1 MNSHKISLSDIPEEI
16 KNVTETLEKGGFEAY
31 LVGGCVRDMLL
42 NKSPKDWDIT
52 TNATPEQIIELF
64 PETFYENKFGTVGV
78 VNEEVTD
85 ETLKI
90 VEVTP
95 YRIEG
100 KYSDN
105 RRPDEVTF
113 STKLEDD
120 LQRRDFTI
128 NAFAYSVSGETLI
141 DLYNGMEDLRA
152 GELHTVGDPVER
164 FNEDGLR
171 ILRAVRLHTELGFT
185 INGETEKAIQD
196 NASLLENIAQERI
209 RDEFVRIVMSDNPEE
224 GLKTALK
231 LGILPYIAPE
241 LLEGDGVE
249 QTATHAFDVL
259 THLLKTLQHA
269 AKKEYPVHLR
279 LAALFHDIA
288 KPATRRMGES
298 KYTFYGHEVVG
309 ARMTKK
315 IMERLKFSRELT
327 ESVVNLVR
335 WHMFFAD
342 TEQIT
347 HSAVRRLITKVGKD
361 HIWDLMNLRA
371 CDRIGTG
378 RPKEQPYRLRKY
390 KAMVEEVMSDPVSVG
405 MLKIN
410 GDILIAEY
418 KMKPGK
424 EIGYILHAL
433 LEEVLDDPVK
443 NTEEHLGKRAI
454 ELSKLPT
461 EELQTLGEAGKETRE
476 KEEEKQIK
484 EIRGKYWVE

>member
-1 MNSHKISLSDIPEEI
+1 MDVHKISLSDIPAEI
-16 KNVTETLEKGGFEAY
+16 TSVTETLEKAGFQAY

-42 NKSPKDWDIT
+42 NRTPKDWDVT

-64 PETFYENKFGTVGV
+64 PETFYENSFGTVGV
-78 VNEEVTD
+78 VNEGVSD

-100 KYSDN
+100 EYSDN

-120 LQRRDFTI
+120 LQRRDFTV
-128 NAFAYSVSGETLI
+128 NAFAYSVSQETLT
-141 DLYNGMEDLRA
+141 DLYNGLEDLRN
-152 GELHTVGDPVER
+152 EQICTVGDAVER

-171 ILRAVRLHTELGFT
+171 ILRAVRLHTELGFA
-185 INGETEKAIQD
+185 IDSETEKAILEHAD
-196 NASLLENIAQERI
+196 LLKNIALERI
-209 RDEFVRIVMSDNPEE
+209 RDEFTRIVMSANPEE
-224 GLKTALK
+224 GLLTAKK
-231 LGILPYIAPE
+231 LGLLPYIAPE

-249 QTATHAFDVL
+249 QTDTHAYDVFV
-259 THLLKTLQHA
+259 HSLKTLQHA
-269 AKKEYPVHLR
+269 AKKEYPLHVR
-279 LAALFHDIA
+279 LAALFHDVA
-288 KPATRRMGES
+288 KPATRRKGKT

-315 IMERLKFSRELT
+315 ALERLKFSRET
-327 ESVVNLVR
+327 IDVVTNLVR

-347 HSAVRRLITKVGKD
+347 HSAVRRLVQKVGKD
-361 HIWDLMNLRA
+361 YIWDLMNLRA

-390 KAMVEEVMSDPVSVG
+390 KAMVEEVMSDPISVG
-405 MLKIN
+405 MLKMN

-418 KMKPGK
+418 GMKPGR
-424 EIGYILHAL
+424 EIGYLLHAL
-433 LEEVLDDPVK
+433 LEEVLEDPAK
-443 NTEEHLGKRAI
+443 NTKDYLGERAQ
-454 ELSKLPT
+454 ELMKVPT
-461 EELQTLGEAGKETRE
+461 EELQKLGEAGKETQ
-476 KEEEKQIK
+476 KEEEEKLIK